1 MIAGLAFQVASLALF
16 MFLSLEFV
24 YRAVQARQA
33 DLNFE
38 FFKLGQRKMFR
49 LLPYALALATV
60 TIFIR
65 CAFRVAELQDGFSG
79 NLANDEPMFMGF
91 EGPMIIVAVAAMTLV
106 HPGIAFSTAA
116 NWQAASFPWKQSRKA
131 KSATEPEA
139 KHPSMIRASSDD
151 TVVGEDEPKEQI

>member
-1 MIAGLAFQVASLALF
+1 